1 MCSLRD
7 LQKRIEELFFEKD
20 WRRGVEGTFLWFVE
34 EVGELSEA
42 ILKKD
47 RRALEEEIADVLA
60 WLLSLANLL
69 EVDLCEVFERKWGVK
84 GRERGSA

>member
-47 RRALEEEIADVLA
+47 KRALEEEIADVLA